1 MSMTNIRI
9 VINFI
14 FFMFSLFISFNSISD
29 TKVINLT
36 INQSTLKDVNKLYE
50 TERKGDLGYKLD
62 PSKVPIQDVVEAS
75 VVIYEGKLKVVSF
88 TFYDSKYS
96 YLNELLKSK
105 YKLISEENNVV
116 SKLTTFEN
124 DGDMIFLKSNGGK
137 YIELIYVNKEYN
149 ILVNKSVNKRKE
161 KERDND
167 FGHL

>member
-1 MSMTNIRI
+1 
-9 VINFI
+9 
-14 FFMFSLFISFNSISD
+14 
-29 TKVINLT
+29 
-36 INQSTLKDVNKLYE
+36 
-50 TERKGDLGYKLD
+50 
-62 PSKVPIQDVVEAS
+62 QDVVEAS
-75 VVIYEGKLKVVSF
+75 IVIYEGKLKVVSF

-116 SKLTTFEN
+116 SKLATFEN

-137 YIELIYVNKEYN
+137 YIDLIYVNKEYN

-167 FGHL
+167 LSHL